1 LGRYHCGMED
11 LETSAALAFHGVAYV
26 VTVAVE
32 RQELLL
38 QVEVEDPAA
47 TAGGASAGGNAG
59 SSAGD
64 CWTARFPAA
73 CEWRLSV
80 CGLSMRA
87 GTKRRTSSGWL
98 DGQTSKS

>member
-1 LGRYHCGMED
+1 MED

-47 TAGGASAGGNAG
+47 AAAPAGVAGSAG

-73 CEWRLSV
+73 CEWRV
-80 CGLSMRA
+80 TVRGLSLRA
-87 GTKRRTSSGWL
+87 GTKRWASPGCARH
-98 DGQTSKS
+98 